1 MNLKLLI
8 ASLVPLL
15 LSAGSVF
22 ADDLPEIRIVTS
34 GMEVIEIYE
43 NLDYWGKLEP
53 REIVSVPPLLVVA
66 TTPQWRKD
74 AAAMTVAD
82 KKELFYRSLLPLVL
96 YANEAIESKRA
107 RLQEI
112 VESLGAGQVTDE
124 ASAGFLLDLGIRYKL
139 ISSEGDQEPVLP
151 QGESLTALVNGLL
164 SRVDTIPA
172 SLALGQGA
180 YESGYGTSRFAL
192 EGHSYFGQWTY
203 GGKGMAPK
211 EKRASKGD
219 YGVAAYAW
227 PLDSV
232 HSYMMNLNTHR
243 AYSELRAKRA
253 QLRAAGK
260 PVTGMA
266 LAETLTHYSERGE
279 EYVKTLTGMM
289 RVNELYAAD
298 QAALRQE
305 EPVLIVDAFDEEHA
319 EAVSR
324 ELSELRSSG
333 KLADLILS
341 MGVRYGHVES
351 GK

>member
-1 MNLKLLI
+1 MKLKPLI
-8 ASLVPLL
+8 TSLVPLVL
-15 LSAGSVF
+15 YIGAVF
-22 ADDLPEIRIVTS
+22 ADDLPEIRIVS
-34 GMEVIEIYE
+34 SSMEVIEMYE
-43 NLDYWGKLEP
+43 NLGYWGELEP
-53 REIVSVPPLLVVA
+53 QEIIDVPPLLVVA

-74 AAAMTVAD
+74 AAALSVAD

-96 YANEAIESKRA
+96 YANETIAAERT
-107 RLQEI
+107 RLEGI
-112 VESLGAGQVTDE
+112 VQSIDSGGISDAAAADY
-124 ASAGFLLDLGIRYKL
+124 LLDLGIRYRL
-139 ISSEGDQEPVLP
+139 IDVEGDQEPRLP
-151 QGESLTALVNGLL
+151 QGEELTKLGQELL
-164 SRVDTIPA
+164 RRVDTIPA

-232 HSYMMNLNTHR
+232 RSYMMNLNTHR
-243 AYSELRAKRA
+243 AYSELREKRA
-253 QLRAAGK
+253 QLRAGDE

-266 LAETLTHYSERGE
+266 LAETLTHYSERGQ
-279 EYVKTLTGMM
+279 EYVTTLTGMM

-298 QAALRQE
+298 QARLRRE
-305 EPVLIVDAFDEEHA
+305 EPILIVDAVDEEHA

-324 ELSELRSSG
+324 ELAALRASG
-333 KLADLILS
+333 ELADLIHD
-341 MGVRYGHVES
+341 MGIR
-351 GK
+351 